1 MALMA
6 SFSIYACGDAKSPT
20 GVTPDPT
27 PSQIIVTA
35 GNGQTALTG
44 AAVTTL
50 PAVTVR
56 DEAGN
61 GVANV
66 SVTFEI
72 ESGGG
77 SVSGAVV
84 NTDAG
89 GVATVGGWTLGI
101 VPGEQ
106 KLRARAGTLTT
117 SITATAAL
125 PTGCTAAAYAIG
137 ASIPATWESS
147 DCASP
152 GHRGLYDPAGSAYDE
167 YEFTLPAATQ
177 FRARVTGPE
186 ARSIRIRR
194 KDTGAY
200 VGVMASEGFTP
211 PTSNPLEI
219 KYALPAGTYVAE
231 VQAPDAATLGEYTFA
246 TIGDSTMTCSPVI
259 FGALGVT
266 INDEIDTATDCAFL
280 GGYEDRLIMLLN
292 TGDKLK
298 LTLTTAAFN
307 PLLVL
312 RDDRLGPESPTLAVV
327 SSPTPGTVV
336 IDWEATFSGF
346 YEVIMTRTNDGGE
359 GAYTLQVEEVP

>member
-1 MALMA
+1 MALLA
-6 SFSIYACGDAKSPT
+6 GLSVYACSDAESPT
-20 GVTPDPT
+20 EITPDPT

-44 AAVTTL
+44 ATVGTL
-50 PAVTVR
+50 PAVTVK
-56 DEAGN
+56 DAAGN

-77 SVSGAVV
+77 SVSGATA
-84 NTDAG
+84 NTDAS

-147 DCASP
+147 DCVSP
-152 GHRGLYDPAGSAYDE
+152 GTRGLYDPEGSAYDE
-167 YEFTLPAATQ
+167 YEFTLAAATQ
-177 FRARVTGPE
+177 FRAQVTGPD
-186 ARSIRIRR
+186 ARSVRIRR

-200 VGVMASEGFTP
+200 VGVMASEAFTP

-219 KYALPAGTYVAE
+219 KYALPAGTYIAE
-231 VQAPDAATLGEYTFA
+231 VQAPDAATLGGYTFA
-246 TIGDSTMTCSPVI
+246 TVGDSTMTCSPVI